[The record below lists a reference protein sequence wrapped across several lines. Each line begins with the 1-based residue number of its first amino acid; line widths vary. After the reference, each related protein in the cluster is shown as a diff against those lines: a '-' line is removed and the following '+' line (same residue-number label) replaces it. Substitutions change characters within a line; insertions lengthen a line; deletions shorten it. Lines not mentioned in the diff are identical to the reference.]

1 MIECHEHDNMIN
13 QWLERLGYSPRLFS
27 KRARSF
33 VMTFHSKEEVAVS
46 VRDSV
51 NTDLD
56 VRANLLIMDK
66 FGQEMKVTSTY
77 RILYTF
83 SEQVLAFSYA
93 VQNLL
98 NKPIDVHIDF
108 SKSESML
115 LGNTKSKEV
124 NKVVPEFK
132 TEFIMHTM
140 AQAN

>member
-1 MIECHEHDNMIN
+1 
-13 QWLERLGYSPRLFS
+13 
-27 KRARSF
+27 
-33 VMTFHSKEEVAVS
+33 MTFHSKEEVAVS